1 MSKMIKLIGSI
12 FIVIFLS
19 SCDKEEVPVLKP
31 VITSFLP
38 IKATLSDP
46 IRIVGKNFTGATAVD
61 FGGVAA
67 LSFTIQSDSV
77 IMAVV
82 GNAVSGN
89 VTVHNANNKAALTGF
104 VFYQSQDYTLYGTA
118 NFIEQQ
124 WPQGNLIASQQLSD
138 TAFFD
143 VLELNKYDTA
153 RNAYVN
159 TLAYLN
165 YASQEGYVRL
175 VGLAPDLKSSISRK
189 EGFMKFIKSSPYPF
203 FVIYAK
209 KTSNGFEIPMQGL
222 YQGVGTY
229 IIGTGVLSNGKLT
242 LTYKTEYRGSI
253 KEAVVSQQ

>member
-1 MSKMIKLIGSI
+1 MIKLIGCI
-12 FIVIFLS
+12 FFITFLL
-19 SCDKEEVPVLKP
+19 SCDKDEAPVLKP

-82 GNAVSGN
+82 GNAVSGS
-89 VTVHNANNKAALTGF
+89 VTVHNGNNKATLTGF
-104 VFYQSQDYTLYGTA
+104 VFYQSQDYALYGTA
-118 NFIEQQ
+118 NFIEKQ
-124 WPQGNLIASQQLSD
+124 WPQGNLIASQQLGD
-138 TAFFD
+138 TAYFT

-153 RNAYVN
+153 RNAFIN
-159 TLAYLN
+159 SFAYSN

-175 VGLAPDLKSSISRK
+175 MGLTPDLKSSIIRK
-189 EGFMKFIKSSPYPF
+189 DGFMKFVKTGPYPF
-203 FVIYAK
+203 FIIYAK
-209 KTSNGFEIPMQGL
+209 KTNTGFEIPMQGT
-222 YQGVGTY
+222 YQGLVTH
-229 IIGTGVLSNGKLT
+229 IIGSGIFSNGKLT